1 MIQEKFLRGQTG
13 VVWWRHWRK
22 LWKWLKET
30 ISKIGIGSWLEGA
43 LSFHYTFAALS
54 VEALLELKDL
64 FDPGEKVGDN
74 VELGGAK
81 AVRVRQ

>member
-30 ISKIGIGSWLEGA
+30 ISKIGIGSWLSSGVEQC
-43 LSFHYTFAALS
+43 TFAALS

-64 FDPGEKVGDN
+64 FDSGEKVGDN

>member
-1 MIQEKFLRGQTG
+1 M
-13 VVWWRHWRK
+13 
-22 LWKWLKET
+22 
-30 ISKIGIGSWLEGA
+30 EGA
-43 LSFHYTFAALS
+43 LSSHYTFAPLS

-64 FDPGEKVGDN
+64 FDSGEKVGDN

>member
-30 ISKIGIGSWLEGA
+30 ISKIGIGSWLSSGVEQ
-43 LSFHYTFAALS
+43 YTFAALS

-64 FDPGEKVGDN
+64 FDSGEKVGDN
-74 VELGGAK
+74 VELGNAK
-81 AVRVRQ
+81 AGRVRQ